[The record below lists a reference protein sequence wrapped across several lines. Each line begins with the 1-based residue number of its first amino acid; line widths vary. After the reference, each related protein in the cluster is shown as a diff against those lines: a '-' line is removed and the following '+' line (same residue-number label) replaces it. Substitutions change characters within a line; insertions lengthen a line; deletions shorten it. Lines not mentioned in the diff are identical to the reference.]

1 MSIFLSFIDPKLSP
15 FKKLVRAA
23 GFEPAAPGSQGR
35 CSAQTELHPD
45 LAFGAAGPF
54 QAAPYAVYP
63 TRDTCTPS
71 DVLCFA
77 GSVPTFA
84 MMRNILINYMKI
96 NIFIYRCG

>member
-1 MSIFLSFIDPKLSP
+1 MSIFLSFINPAAGS

-23 GFEPAAPGSQGR
+23 GFEPTAPGFQSR

-63 TRDTCTPS
+63 VRDMNSPS
-71 DVLCFA
+71 DASSYAENVPIIA
-77 GSVPTFA
+77 GAS
-84 MMRNILINYMKI
+84 
-96 NIFIYRCG
+96 NIFIK